1 LEKNIRVDYIAR
13 VEGQGELIIKVVDGA
28 PETVQFGIFEPP
40 KFFEAF
46 LVGRDFREVHE
57 LTSRICGIC
66 PVPHQIAAL
75 RAVEKAVGIEVD
87 EYTRQLRRLMNF
99 GSHLQSHVLNLYL
112 LAAPDYLGFESAIP
126 LARENPQL
134 IKKALTLKKLG
145 NDIVEVVGG
154 RAIHPVSAVVGGFTH
169 IPGKAK
175 LEDLKKRLME
185 ARKSCEETV
194 QLFSELNLPE
204 YERNEEQIA
213 LTHRREYPINE
224 GALRSTGGLEAGE
237 DEYRKYVK
245 EVQVDYS
252 WAKHSI
258 LEGGGSFMVGP
269 LPRVN
274 LNYSLLSDGAK
285 GAAESA
291 GFKPVVHKPFKAL
304 LARAI
309 EVLNAVEQSILII
322 ENLPKGK
329 TVREDTFKPKA
340 GFGCAVVEAPRGL
353 LYHAYRLNEKGL
365 VEQADIVT
373 PTAMNARNIEE
384 DLKGYIPTIA
394 DLNEDEMA
402 LRCEMLV
409 RAYDPCISC
418 SVHIQRIR

>member
-1 LEKNIRVDYIAR
+1 MEKNIRVDYIAR
-13 VEGQGELIIKVVDGA
+13 VEGQGELTIKVVDGT

-46 LVGRDFREVHE
+46 LVGRDFREIHE

-112 LAAPDYLGFESAIP
+112 LAAPDYLGYESAIS
-126 LARENPQL
+126 LARDNPEL
-134 IKKALTLKKLG
+134 LKKGLKLKKLG
-145 NDIVEVVGG
+145 NDIIEVVGG
-154 RAIHPVSAVVGGFTH
+154 RAVHPVSAVVGGFTH
-169 IPGKAK
+169 TPSRAK
-175 LEDLKKRLME
+175 LEDLKDRLRE
-185 ARKSCEETV
+185 ARRDSEETV
-194 QLFSELNLPE
+194 RLFSELDLPDF
-204 YERNEEQIA
+204 ERNEEQIA
-213 LTHRREYPINE
+213 LTRGGEYPINE
-224 GALRSTGGLEAGE
+224 GTLKSTGGLEAGE
-237 DEYRKYVK
+237 DEYRRYIK

-258 LEGGGSFMVGP
+258 VEGRGSFMVGP

-274 LNYSLLSDGAK
+274 LNYRVLSDGARE
-285 GAAESA
+285 AAEAA
-291 GFKPVVHKPFKAL
+291 GFKPVVHRPFEAL

-322 ENLPKGK
+322 EDLPKGK
-329 TVREDTFKPKA
+329 AVREDAFKPRS

-353 LYHAYRLNEKGL
+353 LYHAYKVNDKGL
-365 VEQADIVT
+365 VEEADIVT

-384 DLKGYIPTIA
+384 DLKGYLPTIA
-394 DLNEDEMA
+394 DLREEEMI

-418 SVHIQRIR
+418 SVHVHRA